1 MPEGA
6 DSMQIFQ
13 DEYENTYYY
22 ANNKI
27 YYWKGAGHECL
38 TEMPS
43 HASVIGVMGGYA
55 FYYVYHYNDP
65 ATKNPELFQI
75 VCR

>member
-1 MPEGA
+1 
-6 DSMQIFQ
+6 MQIFQ

-27 YYWKGAGHECL
+27 YYWKGAGYECL

-43 HASVIGVMGGYA
+43 VIKLKCKIEISILLWTVGMLISYYA
-55 FYYVYHYNDP
+55 D
-65 ATKNPELFQI
+65 L
-75 VCR
+75 CRSMPRILLTIG